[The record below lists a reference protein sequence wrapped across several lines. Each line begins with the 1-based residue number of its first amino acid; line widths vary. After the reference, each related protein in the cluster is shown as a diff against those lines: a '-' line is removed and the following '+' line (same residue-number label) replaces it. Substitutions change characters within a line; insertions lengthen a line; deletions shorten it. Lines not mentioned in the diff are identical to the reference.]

1 MKENGKKTVNNRK
14 PQRPRD
20 KREPQRKTKITQTMK
35 ENEKKNSEQKT
46 TKTKRPTENARHPQK
61 PTENE
66 TGTLPEGFLS
76 PPVPWHEL

>member
-1 MKENGKKTVNNRK
+1 MEQEQRIPEGENCRRQKKTIEKNKNNTDNERK
-14 PQRPRD
+14 R
-20 KREPQRKTKITQTMK
+20 
-35 ENEKKNSEQKT
+35 KKNSEQKT

-76 PPVPWHEL
+76 PPVLWHEL